1 MSSLNLDFY
10 INKHRKAY
18 EERLKKEQSNQENL
32 KDTETK
38 NDRTTEEPKQVDEVT
53 EPAKLDETKQEH
65 QNDDPSNP
73 DNQLDQIDA
82 DYLYALKLDEAL
94 NGPGES
100 SINPPSDQTV
110 NNINKSNSDEKNKE
124 NDIRSPD
131 DFYVECLLD
140 GNDAHSYYMDYNYN
154 NSNDNF
160 NHFNNNTTVRQYNTR
175 SSRYN
180 TNGINNFSSSWR
192 QYRDG
197 NGEHNKLFTS
207 SDEDITMQNGS
218 KNGSKN
224 GNDGD
229 LFYITDDN
237 TPLSSTPRQ
246 NNIKKKVNIKSGE
259 RKNNGDVIYIGES
272 AYNGDRDKTYPTQ
285 NRKRK
290 DNEGDDEYS
299 YKNIKINEN
308 DRKKKSQKKN
318 IYEIDNEYFDIKQDG
333 NNEEGKNDFNDNL
346 IKKSMNN
353 NDNINNSFEYIS
365 SVYNLNEKKYENLS
379 EKKPKKSSKRES
391 PDTLSSCYDSSS
403 IYSFRS
409 SKNKKTDKNAN
420 AGNYYLNE
428 TQDISNREYNGN
440 VENGEKNKTCYE
452 QSLSKNIND
461 SNKYK
466 DKYDFHKFANNN
478 LSDHYLTEKDF
489 SYNANENHLDK
500 SIYNEDKDNK
510 LLNKNKNEKNKKYDF
525 YNNKLV
531 DNNTSNIKDNH
542 KNRNYKNNSES
553 CETQFIKDIN
563 FDYSFSSNKND
574 DVLIFNNNTNEHNNN
589 EDAYKYYIS

>member
-38 NDRTTEEPKQVDEVT
+38 NDRITEEPKQVDEVT
-53 EPAKLDETKQEH
+53 EPAKLDETKHEQ
-65 QNDDPSNP
+65 QNPDPSNP
-73 DNQLDQIDA
+73 DNHLDQIDA

-94 NGPGES
+94 NGPSES
-100 SINPPSDQTV
+100 SVNPPSDKTV
-110 NNINKSNSDEKNKE
+110 NNINKSNSVEKNKE
-124 NDIRSPD
+124 NDVRSPD

-140 GNDAHSYYMDYNYN
+140 GNDAHSYYMDYNFN

-160 NHFNNNTTVRQYNTR
+160 NLFNNNTTVRQYNTR

-180 TNGINNFSSSWR
+180 TNGINNFSSSFR
-192 QYRDG
+192 EYRDG
-197 NGEHNKLFTS
+197 NDEHNKLFTS
-207 SDEDITMQNGS
+207 SDEDITVQNGPKNGS
-218 KNGSKN
+218 KNSSKN

-318 IYEIDNEYFDIKQDG
+318 IYEIDNEYFDIKPDG

-403 IYSFRS
+403 IYSFRT
-409 SKNKKTDKNAN
+409 SKNKKTDKNSN

-428 TQDISNREYNGN
+428 TQDISNREYNNDN

-452 QSLSKNIND
+452 QNLSKNIND

-466 DKYDFHKFANNN
+466 DKYDF
-478 LSDHYLTEKDF
+478 
-489 SYNANENHLDK
+489 
-500 SIYNEDKDNK
+500 
-510 LLNKNKNEKNKKYDF
+510 
-525 YNNKLV
+525 YNNKHV

-542 KNRNYKNNSES
+542 KNRNYINNSEN
-553 CETQFIKDIN
+553 CETQLVKDIN

-589 EDAYKYYIS
+589 EDVYKYYIS